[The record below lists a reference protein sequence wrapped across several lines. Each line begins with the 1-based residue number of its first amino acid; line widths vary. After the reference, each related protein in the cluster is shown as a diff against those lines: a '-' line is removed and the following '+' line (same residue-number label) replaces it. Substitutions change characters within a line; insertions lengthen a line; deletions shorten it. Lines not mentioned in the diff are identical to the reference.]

1 MFFFALCI
9 WLLKSNEIS
18 GMLKKGQTTLQ
29 VWLKLVNHYDGDEVY
44 LLENRI
50 LSIFFL
56 TLWLCFCISLKC
68 TVVTFSKCLQ
78 YYIYGRLRAGFAT
91 HKVLKDLDD
100 DVKIRVHLVCVSAV
114 CVCMCQ
120 ITLI

>member
-29 VWLKLVNHYDGDEVY
+29 VWLKLVNHYDGNEVY

-50 LSIFFL
+50 LSIFFSDL
-56 TLWLCFCISLKC
+56 MVMFLHIIEMHCSHIFQMFTLLYLW
-68 TVVTFSKCLQ
+68 
-78 YYIYGRLRAGFAT
+78 
-91 HKVLKDLDD
+91 
-100 DVKIRVHLVCVSAV
+100 
-114 CVCMCQ
+114 
-120 ITLI
+120 